1 MECPVRYGLGSYRVE
16 NLLCFWG
23 GFFVFVNGVM
33 FSCLHFILYPVQNYN
48 VININPSCHMTHVTC
63 HMTNATKYNT
73 GFLIKVTYF
82 HI

>member
-1 MECPVRYGLGSYRVE
+1 
-16 NLLCFWG
+16 
-23 GFFVFVNGVM
+23 VNGVM